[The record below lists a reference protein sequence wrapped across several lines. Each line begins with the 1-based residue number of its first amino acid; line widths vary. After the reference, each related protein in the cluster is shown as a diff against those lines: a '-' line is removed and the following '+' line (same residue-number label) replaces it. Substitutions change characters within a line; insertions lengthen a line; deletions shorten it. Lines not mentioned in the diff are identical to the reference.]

1 MEVCKLANQKNEAF
15 NKKTSSN
22 QYVTK
27 SYDIND
33 YQSNDMQSKGLAV
46 THEQVSDSYALGTV
60 DETNIRE
67 EDSKA
72 SVRTE

>member
-1 MEVCKLANQKNEAF
+1 MEKQN
-15 NKKTSSN
+15 NKGNNKQASSD

-33 YQSNDMQSKGLAV
+33 YQSNDIQSKGLAV

-60 DETNIRE
+60 DGTNIRE
-67 EDSKA
+67 EDSEA